1 MLLFNGIHY
10 HVDNNVIILFNT
22 LIKFQ
27 DIAVIKMWLKVM
39 YILNDTQVS
48 FYCDETRIKNR
59 S

>member
-10 HVDNNVIILFNT
+10 HVDNNVIVLFNT

-39 YILNDTQVS
+39 YILNDTQVF

>member
-1 MLLFNGIHY
+1 MLLFNGVRY

-27 DIAVIKMWLKVM
+27 DITIIKMWLKVR
-39 YILNDTQVS
+39 YIWNDTQVS